1 MSHDQEPQQDVR
13 KFTSSGADILSGIR
27 AQPQKWAVFLDID
40 GTLVD
45 IADTPDEIVVP
56 PELPKHLH
64 QLSRLLGGALAL
76 VTGRALPYAD
86 KLFFPHQFP
95 IAGLHGAER
104 RSAAGIVD
112 RVEPSSAFEEL
123 KTTIAGQ
130 ARQWPGILIED
141 KGLAIAAHYRQAPEY
156 QQEVE
161 AMMTHC
167 LDLAGPDFTLQR
179 GKMVLEIRPARAS
192 KGEALKAFLSEPPF
206 AGRMPIAIG
215 DDVTDE
221 AMFRVANELGGH
233 SIRIAETTAETL
245 ATSVLASAAE
255 LRAILATLGAAGPEA
270 RNSSGKEP
278 S

>member
-1 MSHDQEPQQDVR
+1 M
-13 KFTSSGADILSGIR
+13 
-27 AQPQKWAVFLDID
+27 WAVFLDID
-40 GTLVD
+40 GTLID

-56 PELPKHLH
+56 PELPKHLD

-86 KLFFPHQFP
+86 KLFSPHQFP

-104 RSAAGIVD
+104 RSASGTID
-112 RVEPSSAFEEL
+112 RIEPSGAFEEL
-123 KTTIAGQ
+123 KTAIAGQ
-130 ARQWPGILIED
+130 VRQWPGILVED

-161 AMMTHC
+161 AIMTHY

-179 GKMVLEIRPARAS
+179 GKMVLEIRPSRAS
-192 KGEALKAFLSEPPF
+192 KGEALKAFLSEQPF
-206 AGRMPIAIG
+206 AGRTPIAIG

-233 SIRIAETTAETL
+233 AIRIVETPAETVAKWTL
-245 ATSVLASAAE
+245 SSAAE
-255 LRAILATLGAAGPEA
+255 LREILATVGAAGSQA
-270 RNSSGKEP
+270 GTSSGKEP

>member
-1 MSHDQEPQQDVR
+1 M
-13 KFTSSGADILSGIR
+13 LSGITS
-27 AQPQKWAVFLDID
+27 QPQKWALFLDID
-40 GTLVD
+40 GTLID

-56 PELPKHLH
+56 PELPKHLD

-86 KLFFPHQFP
+86 KLFSPHQFP

-104 RSAAGIVD
+104 RSASGTVD
-112 RVEPSSAFEEL
+112 RVEPGDAFEQL

-130 ARQWPGILIED
+130 ARQWPGILVED

-161 AMMTHC
+161 AMMTHS
-167 LDLAGPDFTLQR
+167 LDLAGPEFTLQR

-206 AGRMPIAIG
+206 AGRVPIAIG

-221 AMFRVANELGGH
+221 AMFRVVNELGGH
-233 SIRIAETTAETL
+233 SIRIVETAAQTV
-245 ATSVLASAAE
+245 ATSVLSSAAE
-255 LRAILATLGAAGPEA
+255 LRAILATLGAAGSQA
-270 RNSSGKEP
+270 GTSSGKEP